1 MLSLIEVTCP
11 HCAAQG
17 QIMLPPLGA
26 IIIGPCPECH
36 GMVAVFCGRVLP
48 LDKEVMT
55 EGTTGEK
62 RAHLN
67 GVLGSFLQD
76 RINRLFSVDEVDEI
90 VTFDDEDDNE
100 FEPPHRE
107 DRPAE
112 TELGKID
119 VYGNQQQAPISSEE
133 LESFK
138 NVDLRLLDNPDYF
151 KAIFDGSS

>member
-36 GMVAVFCGRVLP
+36 GMVAVFCGRVLA
-48 LDKEVMT
+48 LDKEIMT
-55 EGTTGEK
+55 EGLTSEK
-62 RAHLN
+62 RGHLSA
-67 GVLGSFLQD
+67 VLGTFLQD
-76 RINRLFSVDEVDEI
+76 RISRLFTDDDVDEI
-90 VTFDDEDDNE
+90 VTFDHEDDE
-100 FEPPHRE
+100 EHEHRE

-112 TELGKID
+112 TGLGKID
-119 VYGNQQQAPISSEE
+119 PYGNQQTAPITSEE

-151 KAIFDGSS
+151 KAIFDAS

>member
-11 HCAAQG
+11 HCSARG

-26 IIIGPCPECH
+26 IIVGPCPECH

-48 LDKEVMT
+48 LDKTLMHSDEV
-55 EGTTGEK
+55 EVK

-67 GVLGSFLQD
+67 DVLGNFLHD
-76 RINRLFSVDEVDEI
+76 RIDQLFGGPDVGGE
-90 VTFDDEDDNE
+90 TTYDDMKPTE
-100 FEPPHRE
+100 RA
-107 DRPAE
+107 PAPG
-112 TELGKID
+112 TPTRLGKID
-119 VYGNQQQAPISSEE
+119 PYGNEHAAPISQEE

-151 KAIFDGSS
+151 KAIFDES

>member
-36 GMVAVFCGRVLP
+36 GMVAVFCGRVLA
-48 LDKEVMT
+48 LDKEIMT
-55 EGTTGEK
+55 EGTTAEK
-62 RAHLN
+62 RGHL
-67 GVLGSFLQD
+67 GAVLGTFLQD
-76 RINRLFSVDEVDEI
+76 RIDRLFA
-90 VTFDDEDDNE
+90 DEDTDDAIHH
-100 FEPPHRE
+100 FEGEEDELMPLE

-112 TELGKID
+112 TGLGKID
-119 VYGNQQQAPISSEE
+119 VYGNQHEAPITSEE

-151 KAIFDGSS
+151 RAIFESS

>member
-36 GMVAVFCGRVLP
+36 GMVAVFCGRVLA
-48 LDKEVMT
+48 LDKETMT
-55 EGTTGEK
+55 GGSTAEK
-62 RAHLN
+62 RGHL
-67 GVLGSFLQD
+67 GAVLGTFLQD
-76 RINRLFSVDEVDEI
+76 RINRLFADN
-90 VTFDDEDDNE
+90 DEDDIAAFDDDDTGSE
-100 FEPPHRE
+100 HDET
-107 DRPAE
+107 RPAE
-112 TELGKID
+112 TGLGRID
-119 VYGNQQQAPISSEE
+119 VYGNQQTAPITSEE

-151 KAIFDGSS
+151 KAIFDES